1 MENAKLNKINEC
13 LENSTY
19 AIVEIHKN
27 YNFMKDTIVERVV
40 IDDVFY
46 DDRNDCFEFYLRGD
60 GIKFANESEI
70 ADCKSLS
77 IDKLNNK
84 LRELNISVID
94 GKDGI
99 ELLTSP
105 NDNNQEFIKELL
117 AIIGIKRIL

>member
-60 GIKFANESEI
+60 GSKFANESEI

-77 IDKLNNK
+77 IDRLNNK

-94 GKDGI
+94 GKNGV
-99 ELLTSP
+99 ELLTGL